1 VADRKT
7 PPALSIWC
15 NLTLPEA
22 PRAALLAGLGPHRLV
37 WATNLAPLNVF
48 TGNPDPALAEA
59 DVAFGQPEGSQCA
72 DLPRLR
78 WVHLSSAGYTPFDT
92 PTIKAALTARQ
103 AALSTSSGVFAEPCA
118 QHVLAVLLTQARQL
132 PHAFENQ
139 RGAHAWPKK
148 IMREGAR
155 LLRGQNVLLVGMGTI
170 GARLAELLAPFGMK
184 VTGVRRSAPAG
195 ATVAGTTVVPVGT
208 IYDHLP
214 HADYVIDLLPGSADS
229 ERFFDAARFAAMKPG
244 AIFVNIGRG
253 TTVDQE
259 ALVAALTS
267 GHLAAAFL
275 DVTTPEPLPPEH
287 ALWTAPGCVITPHS
301 AGGHADQPDRL
312 VAHFLANLARY
323 DRGADLLDR
332 VV

>member
-1 VADRKT
+1 MT
-7 PPALSIWC
+7 PPEALTIWC

-22 PRAALLAGLGPHRLV
+22 PRAALMAGLGRHRLA
-37 WATNLAPLNVF
+37 WATNLAPLNMF
-48 TGNPDPALAEA
+48 TGKPDPALAEA
-59 DVAFGQPEGSQCA
+59 DIAFGQPEGSQCA
-72 DLPRLR
+72 ELPRLH

-92 PTIKAALTARQ
+92 PTIKGALTGRH

-118 QHVLAVLLTQARQL
+118 QHVLAVILTQARQL
-132 PHAFENQ
+132 PRAFENQ
-139 RGAHAWPKK
+139 HGAHGWPKK

-155 LLRGQNVLLVGMGTI
+155 LLHGQNVLLVGMGTI

-184 VTGVRRSAPAG
+184 VTGVRRRAPAG
-195 ATVAGTTVVPVGT
+195 GTVVAGTTVVPVSA
-208 IYDHLP
+208 IDDHLP
-214 HADYVIDLLPGSADS
+214 GADYVIDLLPGSADS
-229 ERFFDAARFAAMKPG
+229 EHFFDAARFAAMKPG

-253 TTVDQE
+253 TTVDQD

-267 GHLAAAFL
+267 GHVAAAFL
-275 DVTTPEPLPPEH
+275 DVTTPEPLPPDH

-301 AGGHADQPDRL
+301 AGGHSDQPDRL

-323 DRGADLLDR
+323 DRGAPLLDR

>member
-7 PPALSIWC
+7 PLTIWC
-15 NLTLPEA
+15 NMTLPEG
-22 PRAALLAGLGPHRLV
+22 PRAALLAGLGPHRLA

-48 TGNPDPALAEA
+48 TGKPDPALAEA
-59 DVAFGQPEGSQCA
+59 DIAFGQPEGSQCA
-72 DLPRLR
+72 ELPRLR

-92 PTIKAALTARQ
+92 PPIKGALMGRQ

-118 QHVLAVLLTQARQL
+118 QHVLAVMLTQARQL
-132 PHAFENQ
+132 PRAFENQ
-139 RGAHAWPKK
+139 HGAHGWPKK
-148 IMREGAR
+148 AMREGAR

-170 GARLAELLAPFGMK
+170 GARLAELLAPFGMN
-184 VTGVRRSAPAG
+184 VTGVRRRVPAQAAG
-195 ATVAGTTVVPVGT
+195 ALVTVVSVDE
-208 IYDHLP
+208 IEAHLRR
-214 HADYVIDLLPGSADS
+214 ADYVIDLLPGSADS
-229 ERFFDAARFAAMKPG
+229 AAFFDAARFAAMKPG

-253 TTVDQE
+253 TTVDQD

-275 DVTTPEPLPPEH
+275 DVTTPEPLPPDH
-287 ALWTAPGCVITPHS
+287 GLWTAPGCVITPHS
-301 AGGHADQPDRL
+301 AGGHSDQPDRL